1 MDVSLKTIAIIIE
14 GLILLIL
21 FYAVLKGAKLTI
33 FNLGLK
39 SKYNAVV
46 NLVLISLVV
55 IFLTFLVAHL
65 VTFYPPV

>member
-46 NLVLISLVV
+46 NLVLISLIV